1 MNHSLFLQHLEEH
14 QALCESVKSLEEA
27 VNQAC
32 LVIAA
37 AVNAG
42 GKIMLCGNGGSASDS
57 QHIAAE
63 FIGRFTKDR
72 EPISALALTTDTSVL
87 TCVGNDYAFDQIF
100 SRQVKGLGRAGD
112 ILIAISTSG
121 NSANVINAV
130 NQAKLL
136 GIQTIGLLGRDGGEL
151 VKKCDLSVV
160 IVHQQ
165 TARIQEMHIL
175 IGHIIC
181 HSVET
186 HLGLV

>member
-1 MNHSLFLQHLEEH
+1 MNPSLFLQHLEEH

-37 AVNAG
+37 AVKAG

>member
-1 MNHSLFLQHLEEH
+1 MNPSLFLHHLAEH
-14 QALCESVKSLEEA
+14 QALCELVKGLDKDVEKACQIITTA
-27 VNQAC
+27 VKH
-32 LVIAA
+32 
-37 AVNAG
+37 G

-100 SRQVKGLGRAGD
+100 VRQVKGLGRQGD
-112 ILIAISTSG
+112 VLMDISTSG
-121 NSANVINAV
+121 HSANVIHAV
-130 NQAKLL
+130 NQAKLM
-136 GIQTIGLLGRDGGEL
+136 GIQTIGLLGKDGGKL
-151 VKKCDLSVV
+151 ANVCDLSLVV
-160 IVHQQ
+160 PHQQ

-181 HSVET
+181 HTVET
-186 HLGLV
+186 QLGLV

>member
-1 MNHSLFLQHLEEH
+1 MTQSLFLQHVTEH
-14 QALCESVKSLEEA
+14 QLLCELIKGLENE
-27 VNQAC
+27 VEQTC
-32 LVIAA
+32 RVIAA
-37 AVNAG
+37 AVKAG

-63 FIGRFTKDR
+63 FIGRFTVDR
-72 EPISALALTTDTSVL
+72 EPISALALTTDTSIL

-100 SRQVKGLGRAGD
+100 ARQIKGLGRQGD

-121 NSANVINAV
+121 NSGNVIKAV
-130 NQAKLL
+130 NQAKEQ
-136 GIQTIGLLGRDGGEL
+136 GIKTIGLLGRNGGEL
-151 VKKCDLSVV
+151 AKCCDMSLV
-160 IVHQQ
+160 IPHQQ